1 VQRCEQDSSLFR
13 IESIRREE
21 LIEKERRAQRGV
33 MEEVQVQIR
42 QIMFKVRDA
51 LSQIQMATNGNGAV
65 AGN

>member
-1 VQRCEQDSSLFR
+1 MQRCEQDSSLFR

-21 LIEKERRAQRGV
+21 LIEKERRAQRGL

-51 LSQIQMATNGNGAV
+51 LSQI
-65 AGN
+65 